1 MVLLRMATAMTILDV
16 SSSDEG
22 RGNQVLGLTV
32 AASHSGSVLQSD
44 SWKPS
49 LETILSAF
57 PTIL

>member
-1 MVLLRMATAMTILDV
+1 MATAMTILDL